1 MLRIKLTRSQRGHN
15 PRNRATIKALGLRK
29 IGKVVEHED
38 TPSIRGMIH
47 HVKEMLHVEVVEGTP
62 TRKVAPLNIKKSTES
77 TEVAKA
83 APAKAAKATAPKAT
97 AKKATATAAAA
108 SEEKPKKKTTKKS
121 EDK

>member
-1 MLRIKLTRSQRGHN
+1 MLRIKLTRSTVGHN
-15 PRNRATIKALGLRK
+15 PRNRATMKALGLRK

-62 TRKVAPLNIKKSTES
+62 SRKVAPLNTKRAESAEAVAAVVKK
-77 TEVAKA
+77 
-83 APAKAAKATAPKAT
+83 AP
-97 AKKATATAAAA
+97 AKKATKTEAPA
-108 SEEKPKKKTTKKS
+108 SETKPKKAAAPKKATA

>member
-1 MLRIKLTRSQRGHN
+1 MLRIKLTRSTVGHN
-15 PRNRATIKALGLRK
+15 PRNRATMKALGLRK

-62 TRKVAPLNIKKSTES
+62 ARKVAPINTKKS
-77 TEVAKA
+77 VAA
-83 APAKAAKATAPKAT
+83 EAVAPV
-97 AKKATATAAAA
+97 AKKATKVAAAA
-108 SEEKPKKKTTKKS
+108 SEEKPKKAAAPKKAKA